1 MGPDRRGARI
11 TAALLVPALLGPALL
26 LAADA
31 TRTAAQET
39 GGSAGPDTAS
49 TEEAPVPDTAA
60 VRDTVPAD
68 TASPRMTAPAD
79 TSSVPDSAGGTAAD
93 GPERSAEADTGG
105 GATYRRE
112 IFTYPT
118 GGRTDPFRPLE
129 LDQGM
134 GPRFE
139 NLVLAGVIHAP
150 EVGSVAI
157 LRDRS
162 TGSRHR
168 VRDGERIGNARVVEI
183 RPDAVVFSVRGVAG
197 PRREI
202 LPARRQEEE
211 NQP

>member
-1 MGPDRRGARI
+1 MGPDRRAPRI
-11 TAALLVPALLGPALL
+11 TAALL
-26 LAADA
+26 AAGLSLTA
-31 TRTAAQET
+31 GAAGTAAQET
-39 GGSAGPDTAS
+39 GGEAGPDTAS
-49 TEEAPVPDTAA
+49 AGEAPVPDTAA
-60 VRDTVPAD
+60 VRDNTPAD

-79 TSSVPDSAGGTAAD
+79 TSSVRDTAGGPAAD
-93 GPERSAEADTGG
+93 GPERSAAADTGD

-129 LDQGM
+129 LGQGM

-139 NLVLAGVIHAP
+139 NLVLAGIIHAP
-150 EVGSVAI
+150 EVGSVVI

-202 LPARRQEEE
+202 LSARRQEEE
-211 NQP
+211 N

>member
-1 MGPDRRGARI
+1 MGPDRRAPRI
-11 TAALLVPALLGPALL
+11 TAAV
-26 LAADA
+26 LAAA
-31 TRTAAQET
+31 LSLTAGAAGTAAQET
-39 GGSAGPDTAS
+39 GGEAGPDTAS
-49 TEEAPVPDTAA
+49 AGEAPVPDTAA
-60 VRDTVPAD
+60 VPD
-68 TASPRMTAPAD
+68 TAPAD
-79 TSSVPDSAGGTAAD
+79 TSSVRDTAGGPAAA
-93 GPERSAEADTGG
+93 GPERSAAADTGG

-129 LDQGM
+129 LGQGM

-139 NLVLAGVIHAP
+139 NLVLSGIIHAP
-150 EVGSVAI
+150 QVGSVVI

-202 LPARRQEEE
+202 LSARRQEEE